1 MNKNIEELNL
11 VYRNTEKRTNLV
23 SKFQSEIDTY
33 LALNEAKVYKN
44 RKSDEDST
52 VTSDVIIVPL
62 IEKMNKASVG
72 QLNDI
77 QTRLDKIAAVEGET
91 LYNYKTPM
99 LIFAFFGVLAL
110 LLGLWLKV
118 EDKKKGYG
126 LELPNKQK

>member
-1 MNKNIEELNL
+1 M
-11 VYRNTEKRTNLV
+11 
-23 SKFQSEIDTY
+23 
-33 LALNEAKVYKN
+33 
-44 RKSDEDST
+44 
-52 VTSDVIIVPL
+52 IIVPL
-62 IEKMNKASVG
+62 IDRMNKASVG

-99 LIFAFFGVLAL
+99 LIFAFFGVIAL